1 MSSGAPAGQRA
12 RIAAL
17 VEPVVT
23 GAGYD
28 LEDLTVSQA
37 GRRSLVRVVV
47 DGDGGI
53 SLDDIAVVSRAVS
66 AALDDAEAADNALAG
81 RSPYTLEVTSP
92 GVDRPLTLPR
102 HWVRNAGRLVKVTI
116 AGKSVTGR
124 ITTASAD
131 MVTLVVAGSPR
142 EVPYAEL
149 GHGSVQVE
157 FARPKSAAAEDPE
170 DTDGTD
176 GAQDPDGT
184 EDTDEEG
191 DGA

>member
-28 LEDLTVSQA
+28 LEDLSVSQA

-66 AALDDAEAADNALAG
+66 AALDDAEAADNALTG

-116 AGKSVTGR
+116 AGESVTGR
-124 ITTASAD
+124 ITSASAD
-131 MVTLVVAGSPR
+131 TVTLDVAGSPR
-142 EVPYAEL
+142 QVSHADL

-157 FARPKSAAAEDPE
+157 FARPKSAAADADTDTDTDDDIDDAE
-170 DTDGTD
+170 DTGR
-176 GAQDPDGT
+176 
-184 EDTDEEG
+184 TDEEG

>member
-1 MSSGAPAGQRA
+1 MSSGAPAAQRA

-17 VEPVVT
+17 VEPVVA

-53 SLDDIAVVSRAVS
+53 SLDGIAEVSRAVS
-66 AALDDAEAADNALAG
+66 AALDDAEAADSALTG

-102 HWVRNAGRLVKVTI
+102 HWARNAGRLVTVTV
-116 AGKSVTGR
+116 AGESVTGR
-124 ITTASAD
+124 ITSANAGT
-131 MVTLVVAGSPR
+131 VTLDVAGSPR

-149 GHGSVQVE
+149 GHGKVQVE
-157 FARPKSAAAEDPE
+157 FARPKSVEAHS
-170 DTDGTD
+170 TDEAGDEIDEIDID
-176 GAQDPDGT
+176 GS
-184 EDTDEEG
+184 TDEEG